1 MTVLPQ
7 FEFPKNLTCP
17 SGKFRTEFTSSYWT
31 LLSLQSLHGD
41 VITMLLRYMV
51 HTAKYYTVVQN
62 LHCKETCV
70 KRSKK
75 GLAARFEI
83 TVIALKQKNTTQII
97 SIKDTSLEI
106 FFSLAVKFRSRTCQS
121 GLHLIPT
128 LKQECIHSDFV
139 TNSYGES
146 WDSSCEKS

>member
-1 MTVLPQ
+1 MITVLPQ

-31 LLSLQSLHGD
+31 LLFLQSLHGD

-51 HTAKYYTVVQN
+51 HTTKYYTVVQN

-70 KRSKK
+70 KSSKK

-83 TVIALKQKNTTQII
+83 TVIALKQKNTTDYFNKRYLLGNLFLSGCQVQEQDL
-97 SIKDTSLEI
+97 SIWPPSHSNTKTGRI
-106 FFSLAVKFRSRTCQS
+106 KQF
-121 GLHLIPT
+121 T
-128 LKQECIHSDFV
+128 LYTQ
-139 TNSYGES
+139 
-146 WDSSCEKS
+146 

>member
-1 MTVLPQ
+1 MITVLPQ

-51 HTAKYYTVVQN
+51 HTTKYYTVVQN

-70 KRSKK
+70 KSSKK

-128 LKQECIHSDFV
+128 LKQE
-139 TNSYGES
+139 E
-146 WDSSCEKS
+146 